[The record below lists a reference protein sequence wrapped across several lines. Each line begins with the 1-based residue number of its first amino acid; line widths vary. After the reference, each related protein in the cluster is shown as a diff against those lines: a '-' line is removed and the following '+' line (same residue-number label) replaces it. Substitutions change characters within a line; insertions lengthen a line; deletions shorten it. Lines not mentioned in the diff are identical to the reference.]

1 MVSELN
7 SGSFLIITCM
17 VTDRIGLHSVL
28 LPLFIIFLEGF
39 VEQKLHFFDNSVSL
53 VSLLYWKVC

>member
-39 VEQKLHFFDNSVSL
+39 VEPTLHFF
-53 VSLLYWKVC
+53 